1 MVSQR
6 GFIHP
11 GPPGPMPNSH
21 GAEELLAAHIE
32 GSSRRRR
39 PLHSAPCR
47 PMLRAGV
54 GGTAMTDRYRTV
66 PSYPPAEKPSGA
78 IKFGWFCFVVGLL
91 AMFAAES
98 GVILAIPLA
107 GLVVLAAIVG
117 LFKGRVLAAIVLVV
131 CTAIAFPAAFL
142 LRALLFVAGA

>member
-1 MVSQR
+1 MR
-6 GFIHP
+6 
-11 GPPGPMPNSH
+11 
-21 GAEELLAAHIE
+21 L
-32 GSSRRRR
+32 R
-39 PLHSAPCR
+39 P
-47 PMLRAGV
+47 LRAGV
-54 GGTAMTDRYRTV
+54 SRPMLPAGVGGAAMTDRYQTV

-78 IKFGWFCFVVGLL
+78 IKFGWFLFVVGIIGL
-91 AMFAAES
+91 FADER
-98 GVILAIPLA
+98 GVILAIPIA